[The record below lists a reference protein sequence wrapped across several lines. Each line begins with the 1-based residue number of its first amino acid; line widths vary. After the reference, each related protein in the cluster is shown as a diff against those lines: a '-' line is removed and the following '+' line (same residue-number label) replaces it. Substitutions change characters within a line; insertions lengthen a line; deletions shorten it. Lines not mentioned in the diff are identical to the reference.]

1 MHLFQT
7 HFVNKKLKI
16 VKSQLKISLFY
27 AQHIPHLVTLYL
39 YINIYCCTFELTYLN
54 TNQLVCWKHKT
65 ALFSGPSA
73 QSLILYEEGS
83 TGKQT
88 FDPAIGISSE
98 QQLQYHKMSKALKY
112 QVTRLFG
119 LDSLDNSISYSLV
132 LQMIQ

>member
-7 HFVNKKLKI
+7 HFVIKK
-16 VKSQLKISLFY
+16 QLKASSKFLFFMPSTFHTWSHY
-27 AQHIPHLVTLYL
+27 RYL

-88 FDPAIGISSE
+88 FDPAIGISYE
-98 QQLQYHKMSKALKY
+98 QQLQYYKMSKALKY

-119 LDSLDNSISYSLV
+119 LDCLDNSISYSLV